1 MLLHQRTP
9 GFGDGDDDD
18 DVPDLSDSDDDVE
31 AYDPTILDA
40 AALVVAPTRE
50 RPVRLSELLDQARAW
65 DPEVEELVRL
75 SVLWSFA
82 PEYDDDELA
91 GAVVDLIDP
100 DVIVIA
106 TGDLLETE
114 HWTGDDLLV
123 GPATILFDDDDVAV
137 LEAPVHD
144 ADEAPLDIEETELV
158 P

>member
-1 MLLHQRTP
+1 
-9 GFGDGDDDD
+9 
-18 DVPDLSDSDDDVE
+18 
-31 AYDPTILDA
+31 
-40 AALVVAPTRE
+40 
-50 RPVRLSELLDQARAW
+50 
-65 DPEVEELVRL
+65 LVRL

-123 GPATILFDDDDVAV
+123 GPATLLLDDDDPSL
-137 LEAPVHD
+137 LEEPVHD
-144 ADEAPLDIEETELV
+144 ADESDADIEATELV

>member
-1 MLLHQRTP
+1 MLLRQRTP
-9 GFGDGDDDD
+9 GLGDEDDD
-18 DVPDLSDSDDDVE
+18 DVPDFSDSDDDVE

-40 AALVVAPTRE
+40 AAIVVAPTRE

-91 GAVVDLIDP
+91 GAVVDLIDS
-100 DVIVIA
+100 DVVVIA
-106 TGDLLETE
+106 TGDILETE

-123 GPATILFDDDDVAV
+123 GPATLLFDDDANMVD
-137 LEAPVHD
+137 EESTRD
-144 ADEAPLDIEETELV
+144 ADEPLDAEETELV
-158 P
+158 S